1 MKIIIYV
8 WSIDDE
14 DVNFKLIKVIF
25 NIKKIIDIIVD
36 DGFLY
41 IFIYFKYGWI
51 FLVCKNL

>member
-25 NIKKIIDIIVD
+25 NIKKIKLRNIDMIVD
-36 DGFLY
+36 DGF
-41 IFIYFKYGWI
+41 F
-51 FLVCKNL
+51 C

>member
-25 NIKKIIDIIVD
+25 NIKKNYKLRNIDIIVD
-36 DGFLY
+36 DGF
-41 IFIYFKYGWI
+41 F
-51 FLVCKNL
+51 C

>member
-8 WSIDDE
+8 CSIDDE

-51 FLVCKNL
+51 FLVCKNI

>member
-25 NIKKIIDIIVD
+25 NIKKKLSWEILI
-36 DGFLY
+36 
-41 IFIYFKYGWI
+41 
-51 FLVCKNL
+51 